1 MKTPSDYSFKAV
13 EFTSARKIVHA
24 PVAFAVR
31 PSNKKRVTIRINAA
45 IAKRCAFGTREMLT
59 PFVDIEKR
67 ALLLLSGCRPQTD
80 AARPLL
86 PKGGGKTSMEIEF
99 PRCDGME
106 DLFPVAS
113 MTAVDVREASQGRL
127 VFVITKKSNG

>member
-13 EFTSARKIVHA
+13 EFASARKIVHA

-31 PSNKKRVTIRINAA
+31 PSNNKRVTIRINSAT
-45 IAKRCAFGTREMLT
+45 AKRCAFGAREMLT

-67 ALLLLSGCRPQTD
+67 AVLLLAGCRPQSD

-86 PKGGGKTSMEIEF
+86 PKDGSKTNMEIEF

-106 DLFPVAS
+106 EIFHLTT
-113 MTAVDVREASQGRL
+113 MTAVDVRETSQGRL
-127 VFVITKKSNG
+127 VFVVPKKSEP